1 MSLPD
6 LGAMRAVA
14 DRLDGLGL
22 EYAFVGGSIVN
33 LLLDDPAF
41 APARPT
47 DDVDVI
53 LETAT
58 SQRYS
63 DVEEKLR
70 GLGFSHDMREKAPKC
85 RWVLGKLTVDIMP
98 TEGTELGLNTA
109 WFKEALASA
118 TVRTIAHTP
127 LKLISPVA
135 FLVTKHVAFVD
146 RGQQDYYGSHDLEDF
161 IAVVDGRERMA
172 NEVDAAPAA
181 LRSYV
186 ISSVRALLA
195 VPAFDEALPGHL
207 PGDRASQQR
216 LAGLRRKLQAIG
228 GLPTDARAA
237 RGD

>member
-1 MSLPD
+1 MPLSD
-6 LGAMRAVA
+6 LGGMRAVA

-22 EYAFVGGSIVN
+22 DYAFVGGSIVN

-53 LETAT
+53 LETVT
-58 SQRYS
+58 SRRYS

-70 GLGFSHDMREKAPKC
+70 GLGFDHDMRANAPKC

-98 TEGTELGLNTA
+98 TDGAELGLNTA
-109 WFKEALASA
+109 WFKEVLATA

-127 LKLISPVA
+127 LKLISPTA

-146 RGQQDYYGSHDLEDF
+146 RGERDYYGSHDLEDF
-161 IAVVDGRERMA
+161 VAVVDGRERIVS
-172 NEVDAAPAA
+172 EVDSAPVA

-186 ISSVRALLA
+186 IDAVRGLFGA
-195 VPAFDEALPGHL
+195 PAFAEALPGHL
-207 PGDRASQQR
+207 PGDSASQRR
-216 LAGLRRKLQAIG
+216 LPGLRRKLREIAELDG
-228 GLPTDARAA
+228 
-237 RGD
+237 